1 MMAAKRTPATAP
13 RGRAGRPRIA
23 WAEDSVHDQILIK
36 ESLGGVLA
44 DVAFAADGL
53 HLLEAVQETRPDL
66 VVLDLRMPRLG
77 GLETLRRLRAE
88 PMTRELAVCVFSAG
102 DQPDEVAA
110 CRALGALEVVQKP
123 VDFDQYMKAVRRIT
137 SRVA

>member
-1 MMAAKRTPATAP
+1 MAAKRPKAVKESP
-13 RGRAGRPRIA
+13 VPRPRIA

-36 ESLGGVLA
+36 ESLDGVMA
-44 DVAFAADGL
+44 DVAFAGDGL
-53 HLLEAVQETRPDL
+53 HLLEAVHDRAPDL

-88 PMTRELAVCVFSAG
+88 PRTRELPVCVFSAG

>member
-1 MMAAKRTPATAP
+1 MAAKRAGATKGKPQAD
-13 RGRAGRPRIA
+13 RPRIA
-23 WAEDSVHDQILIK
+23 WAEDSLHDQILIK
-36 ESLGGVLA
+36 ESLDGVMA

-53 HLLEAVQETRPDL
+53 HLLDAVQDRTPDL

-88 PMTRELAVCVFSAG
+88 PRTRELPVCVFSAG

-110 CRALGALEVVQKP
+110 CRALGALEVLQKP
-123 VDFDQYMKAVRRIT
+123 VDFDQYRKAVRRIT